1 MGRRVFLTG
10 ASSGIGEA
18 LARHFASQ
26 GATLGLLARRGDAL
40 DQLRGSLGT
49 TVEAYVSDVRDAAGV
64 RAAAGDFMA
73 RHGVPDIVIANAGIG
88 YGTLTEHPEDL
99 AVFQEIL
106 DTNVMG
112 LVNTMQP
119 FLAPMREKRKGQLV
133 GIASVAGYRGLP
145 GNGAYCASK
154 AAAIKYLESL
164 RVECRGSG
172 VRVVTVCPGYIATP
186 LTARNPFP
194 MPFLLTAD
202 AFAQRLGRALARRA
216 SQIVIPWQMSLVAK
230 LLTVLPNTLFD
241 AALSRAVA
249 RKPRHPGIH

>member
-1 MGRRVFLTG
+1 MRVFLTG

-18 LARHFASQ
+18 LARRYARR
-26 GATLGLLARRGDAL
+26 GATLGLVARRADAL
-40 DQLRGSLGT
+40 SALASSLGT
-49 TVEAYVSDVRDAAGV
+49 DVRCYPADVRDAAQL
-64 RAAAGDFMA
+64 REAAQDFSS
-73 RHGVPDIVIANAGIG
+73 RYGVPDVVIANAGIG

-99 AVFQEIL
+99 AVFQDIL

-119 FLAPMREKRKGQLV
+119 FLTPMREQQRGMLV

-164 RVECRGSG
+164 RVECRGNG

-202 AFAQRLGRALARRA
+202 EFAQRLDRALAGRS

-230 LLTVLPNTLFD
+230 LLTVLPNALFD
-241 AALSRAVA
+241 AALARVVA
-249 RKPRHPGIH
+249 RKPRRS

>member
-1 MGRRVFLTG
+1 MGHRVFLTG

-18 LARHFASQ
+18 LAQRFAAQ
-26 GATLGLLARRGDAL
+26 GATLGLLARRGDEL
-40 DQLRGSLGT
+40 EQLRASLPSQAH
-49 TVEAYVSDVRDAAGV
+49 AYVADVRDAQRV
-64 RAAAGDFMA
+64 REAAADFIT
-73 RHGVPDIVIANAGIG
+73 RHGVPDLVIANAGIG
-88 YGTLTEHPEDL
+88 YGTLTEHLEDL
-99 AVFQEIL
+99 AVFQDIL

-119 FLAPMREKRKGQLV
+119 FLTPMREQRRGMLV

-194 MPFLLTAD
+194 MPFLLTAGE
-202 AFAQRLGRALARRA
+202 FAQRLERALARRP
-216 SQIVIPWQMSLVAK
+216 SQVVIPWQMGLVAK
-230 LLTVLPNTLFD
+230 LLTVLPNAIFD
-241 AALSRAVA
+241 AALARMVA
-249 RKPRHPGIH
+249 RKPR

>member
-40 DQLRGSLGT
+40 EQLRGSLST
-49 TVEAYVSDVRDAAGV
+49 PVEAYVSDVRDAAGV

-88 YGTLTEHPEDL
+88 YGTLTEYAEDL

-119 FLAPMREKRKGQLV
+119 FLAPMREQRQGQLV

-164 RVECRGSG
+164 RVECWGSG

-202 AFAQRLGRALARRA
+202 EFAQRLGRALARRS
-216 SQIVIPWQMSLVAK
+216 SQVVIPWQMSLVAK

-241 AALSRAVA
+241 AALARAVA
-249 RKPRHPGIH
+249 RKPRHPGSN